1 MRVVHIN
8 TSDQGGAGKACIRL
22 HEAMLQ
28 RGVHSSLLTLHKS
41 LPSVPQHAQYRENDP
56 SAARSLPERVWRR
69 LSGSARREA
78 QQRQQTR
85 RQRKE
90 LLSTVCRQFEHFSF
104 PDSPYKHLAAHPLVR
119 EADVVNLHW
128 VSDFLDYPAFWEA
141 LPDKPVVWTLHDM
154 NPFTGGCHYSAGCT
168 RYQTDC
174 HQCPQLTGTALPDQ
188 AEAGLALKKRVF
200 AKKTGL
206 RAIVTPS
213 QWLGALSAG
222 SHLFAHVPHYTIPN
236 SLDTQ
241 TFRPLPQ
248 PACRQVLGLPPDKQ
262 VLLFVSSR
270 LSNRRKGFDIL
281 LESLRHLPAGHARN
295 IVVCS
300 VGEPEAGAD
309 FSGVAHVA
317 LGAVQDEMLMR
328 IAYNAADGFVI
339 PSREDNLPNVVLESL
354 ACGTPVVGFA
364 VGGIADLVVPGEN
377 GLLAT
382 RIDSQDFAVA
392 LTGFLDRLPA
402 FDRGAIARDAA
413 ARYGLSVQA
422 DAYHALYRKLLEG

>member
-41 LPSVPQHAQYRENDP
+41 LTSVPQHAQYRENDQP
-56 SAARSLPERVWRR
+56 SARSLPERMWRR
-69 LSGSARREA
+69 LSGSARREM
-78 QQRQQTR
+78 QKKLQSKQ
-85 RQRKE
+85 QRKE
-90 LLSTVCRQFEHFSF
+90 LVNTVCLDFEHFSF
-104 PDSPYKHLAAHPLVR
+104 PDSRYKHLATHPLVTQ
-119 EADVVNLHW
+119 ADVVNLHW
-128 VSDFLDYPAFWEA
+128 VSDFLDYATFWEA

-154 NPFTGGCHYSAGCT
+154 NPFTGGCHYSSGCS

-174 HQCPQLTGTALPDQ
+174 HKCPQLRGTSLPDQ
-188 AEAGLALKKRVF
+188 AEAGLALKKQVF
-200 AKKTGL
+200 AKKTSL
-206 RAIVTPS
+206 QAIVTPS
-213 QWLGALSAG
+213 RWLGACSAA
-222 SHLFAHVPHYTIPN
+222 SNLFAHVPHYTIPN
-236 SLDTQ
+236 SLATQ

-248 PACRQVLGLPPDKQ
+248 QACRQVLGLPPDKQ

-281 LESLRHLPAGHARN
+281 LESLKSMPARHVQN
-295 IVVCS
+295 IIVCS
-300 VGEPEAGAD
+300 VGEPEAGVN
-309 FSGVAHVA
+309 FSGITHVS

-354 ACGTPVVGFA
+354 ACGTPVIGFA
-364 VGGIADLVVPGEN
+364 VGGIADMVVPGEN

-382 RIDSQDFAVA
+382 RTDTQDFAAV
-392 LTGFLDRLPA
+392 LTNFLDRLPG

-422 DAYHALYRKLLEG
+422 NGYYTLYQKLLAG